1 MCGLDTLDSLCE
13 NNKVSV
19 KWGQL
24 QLQTVELASWLDKRC
39 SYSALLRK
47 RKALPMT
54 DAELKLMA
62 NAAIMGDSS
71 QPVNG

>member
-1 MCGLDTLDSLCE
+1 MTVILPKPLISKRYPRT
-13 NNKVSV
+13 NARFIVS
-19 KWGQL
+19 KM
-24 QLQTVELASWLDKRC
+24 VETAASAGC